1 MSGWRRFLGSDKE
14 KNLGTRAHTVP
25 KFYLHGFVA
34 PETEGSR
41 DPFVWIGSLRT
52 GEITRRSPKNISIAR
67 GLYDG
72 QGALAEPNATI
83 KPTLRRSR
91 ARPQ

>member
-41 DPFVWIGSLRT
+41 DPFVWIGSLKLWLSRT
-52 GEITRRSPKNISIAR
+52 QQS
-67 GLYDG
+67 
-72 QGALAEPNATI
+72 
-83 KPTLRRSR
+83 KPSLRRSR